1 MHPLSRPLTAAQTE
15 KTAAQTEKTAARIGK
30 TGKIMEARIALLAG
44 ATGKVGGHCLRLLL
58 ESPRYKQ
65 VLAPARRAATAQHP
79 KLRWL
84 QTDFDALETIALPAV
99 DDAFCALGV
108 RWGSLLNRREL
119 ELAEYAYP
127 LAFAKL
133 ARARGARRFFIVTSV
148 AANADSPLSYL
159 RLKGRLEEDLK
170 KLEFPRL
177 DVFRPSFLLPA
188 CGVRN
193 AANALLR
200 GRLRQYRAVSPLEV
214 AAAMAAG
221 AAAAGDRRP
230 HPSFRFPRPCVI
242 SWIFRMVK
250 TEREYARD
258 IVEVGKLVFQKG
270 WVAANDGN
278 ISIRLDDERIMCT
291 PTGVSK
297 GMMSVDDIIVVDTD
311 GNKISGRL
319 ERTSEIMMHLTIYK
333 IRPDVDSVV
342 HAHPPAATGFAAAGR
357 ALDTALL
364 PEVIIGLGC
373 VPLAGYGLPG
383 TDALTEPMLP
393 LIPKYDALLLGNH
406 GAVSYGKD
414 VMQAYF
420 RMETVEHF
428 ARINFVAEMLGGA
441 KALPRLEVDKLF
453 ESRGRYG
460 VSSNAT
466 AAPGCPVTAEDA
478 RPATAGGN
486 GRDGFFVTRE
496 ELIRLVEE
504 AIRARGV

>member
-1 MHPLSRPLTAAQTE
+1 
-15 KTAAQTEKTAARIGK
+15 
-30 TGKIMEARIALLAG
+30 
-44 ATGKVGGHCLRLLL
+44 
-58 ESPRYKQ
+58 
-65 VLAPARRAATAQHP
+65 
-79 KLRWL
+79 
-84 QTDFDALETIALPAV
+84 
-99 DDAFCALGV
+99 
-108 RWGSLLNRREL
+108 
-119 ELAEYAYP
+119 
-127 LAFAKL
+127 
-133 ARARGARRFFIVTSV
+133 
-148 AANADSPLSYL
+148 
-159 RLKGRLEEDLK
+159 
-170 KLEFPRL
+170 
-177 DVFRPSFLLPA
+177 
-188 CGVRN
+188 
-193 AANALLR
+193 
-200 GRLRQYRAVSPLEV
+200 
-214 AAAMAAG
+214 
-221 AAAAGDRRP
+221 
-230 HPSFRFPRPCVI
+230 
-242 SWIFRMVK
+242 MVK

-297 GMMSVDDIIVVDTD
+297 GMMAVDDIIIVDYE

-319 ERTSEIMMHLTIYK
+319 ERTSEIMMHLTIYN

-342 HAHPPAATGFAAAGR
+342 HAHPPTATGFAAAGR

-453 ESRGRYG
+453 ESRERYG
-460 VSSNAT
+460 VASNAA

-478 RPATAGGN
+478 RPAAATAAGN
-486 GRDGFFVTRE
+486 GRDGFYVTRE

-504 AIRARGV
+504 AARARGV